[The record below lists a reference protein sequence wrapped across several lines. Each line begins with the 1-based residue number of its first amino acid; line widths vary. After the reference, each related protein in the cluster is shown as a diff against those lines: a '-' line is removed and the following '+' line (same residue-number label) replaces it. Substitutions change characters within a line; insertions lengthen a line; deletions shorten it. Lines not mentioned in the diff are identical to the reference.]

1 MNKNVAY
8 MRVSTVNQTT
18 QNQEFDI
25 KNYCKSK
32 GLDIPTKGNFISVN
46 GISSSKSQKDRL
58 INSTLEI
65 LNPGDILIVSKLDRL
80 GRSTLDVLQTIDELR
95 KKKVVLHIIKP
106 HLEIDPLNPDPINNM
121 YLTMLS
127 SFAQMEREFISER
140 TKLALARLKDEGV
153 TLGRKP
159 GAIIKSKYD
168 DHKKDIEKYL
178 LIGLSVVEILKLL
191 PLKGTKQL
199 LYSFMKKN
207 GLKVMKK

>member
-1 MNKNVAY
+1 MNKTVAY
-8 MRVSTVNQTT
+8 MRVSTNHQTT

-32 GLDIPTKGNFISVN
+32 
-46 GISSSKSQKDRL
+46 KDRL

-80 GRSTLDVLQTIDELR
+80 GRSTLDVLQTIDDLR
-95 KKKVVLHIIKP
+95 KKEVILHIIKP
-106 HLEIDPLNPDPINNM
+106 HLKIDPSNPDPINNM

-159 GAIIKSKYD
+159 GAIVKSKYD
-168 DHKKDIEKYL
+168 DHKKDIEKFL
-178 LIGLSVVEILKLL
+178 LMGLSVAETLKLL
-191 PLKGTKQL
+191 PIKGTKQS

-207 GLKVMKK
+207 DLRVIKK

>member
-1 MNKNVAY
+1 MNKTVAY

-32 GLDIPTKGNFISVN
+32 GLDIPTKENFISVN
-46 GISSSKSQKDRL
+46 GISSSKSKKDRL
-58 INSTLEI
+58 INTTLEI

-95 KKKVVLHIIKP
+95 KKEVVLHIIKP

-159 GAIIKSKYD
+159 GAIVRSKYD

-178 LIGLSVVEILKLL
+178 LMGLSVVEILKLL
-191 PLKGTKQL
+191 PLKGTKQS

-207 GLKVMKK
+207 GLKVVKK